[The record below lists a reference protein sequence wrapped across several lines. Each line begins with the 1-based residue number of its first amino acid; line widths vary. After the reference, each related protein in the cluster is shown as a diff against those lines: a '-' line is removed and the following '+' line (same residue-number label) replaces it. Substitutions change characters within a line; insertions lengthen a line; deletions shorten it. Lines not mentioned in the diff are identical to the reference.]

1 MVDPL
6 NRQRNED
13 KTGQMNSRNLAR
25 RLERLETELAPPA
38 DPEMMELCFR
48 ALVDGEIISRFLIP
62 RDPPK
67 RGWRRHRSQNAG
79 GDTSFW
85 NADRNDELTAPPRA
99 EAAR

>member
-1 MVDPL
+1 MGDQL

-38 DPEMMELCFR
+38 DPEMMEICFR
-48 ALVDGEIISRFLIP
+48 ALVDGEIISRFLVP

-79 GDTSFW
+79 GYTSFW
-85 NADRNDELTAPPRA
+85 NDRNDELDTPKDSQT
-99 EAAR
+99 